1 MKPRRKNTPF
11 PLLSFA
17 LAMLMLLGAAGCGQ
31 DPVDARFAGLAEGTD
46 GASPRDIC
54 GLWMSDGAAWAV
66 TASSLARCEDGR
78 SVDFPTYMVHWSP
91 GQEKFY
97 YVQKRRL
104 FSYDPAAEETAEVC
118 KIHRDAHVLA
128 AVTDRY
134 AIAAQERGTACF
146 QVNLDTLEVL
156 PFTAVLE
163 TPLDSRE
170 DQLLYSAD
178 NCLLEYGCKENKSV
192 CLYAPAEEDTRL
204 VSACYD
210 GAGNVLF
217 AYRRG
222 EYRERGTL
230 YRWDRETGKTEP
242 VETPADAAAVCQA
255 GETLLC
261 AGSVWN
267 EENYGELHLY
277 RKSPAGEWTE
287 ISLPEALPYTALT
300 DLCRLAVNE
309 TRFALA
315 CRGAL
320 VTGELG

>member
-1 MKPRRKNTPF
+1 MKPRRISF
-11 PLLSFA
+11 LSFVLA
-17 LAMLMLLGAAGCGQ
+17 LLMLLGAAGCALQ

-46 GASPRDIC
+46 GASPRDIR
-54 GLWMSDGAAWAV
+54 GLWMIDGAAWAM

-78 SVDFPTYMVHWSP
+78 SVDFPTYMVQWSP

-97 YVQKRRL
+97 YIQQRTL

-118 KIHRDAHVLA
+118 KIHRDAHYLA

-146 QVNLDTLEVL
+146 QVNLDTLEVRA
-156 PFTAVLE
+156 FTAVLE
-163 TPLDSRE
+163 VPLDSCE

-178 NCLLEYGCKENKSV
+178 NCLLEYNCEENKSV
-192 CLYAPAEEDTRL
+192 CLYAPAEENTRL

-210 GAGNVLF
+210 SGGNVLF
-217 AYRRG
+217 VYRRG

-230 YRWDRETGKTEP
+230 YRRDRETGTMETLDTP
-242 VETPADAAAVCQA
+242 VDAAAICRA
-255 GETLLC
+255 GDTLLC

-277 RKSPAGEWTE
+277 RRIPAGGWAE
-287 ISLPEALPYTALT
+287 IPLPETLPYTALT
-300 DLCRLAVNE
+300 DLCLLAGDG

-315 CRGAL
+315 CRGDL
-320 VTGELG
+320 LTGE